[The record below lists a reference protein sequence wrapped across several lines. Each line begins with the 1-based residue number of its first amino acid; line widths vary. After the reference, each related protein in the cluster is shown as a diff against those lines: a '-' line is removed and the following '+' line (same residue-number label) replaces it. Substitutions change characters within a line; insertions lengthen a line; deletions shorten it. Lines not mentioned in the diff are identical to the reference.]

1 MSSIAA
7 TCCLHRGRQSRPAPP
22 TRTSEG
28 PRSQPHRSPG
38 PGGVAGRILAL
49 LLLLA
54 MAEGARAEAPLV
66 TADIVRFL
74 RAGISERTILAELRE
89 RGFAELLDW
98 PRETAIREA
107 GASETLVVALRR
119 APPPDNGST
128 APPST
133 TPTPSRGSPPPG
145 PTAGRGSPPPP
156 LAAATPPARVPL
168 SVPVQNAQA
177 PASASHAG
185 IPG

>member
-28 PRSQPHRSPG
+28 PMSQHHRSPG

-54 MAEGARAEAPLV
+54 MAGGARAEAPLV

-119 APPPDNGST
+119 AAPPDNGST

-133 TPTPSRGSPPPG
+133 TPTPSRESPPPG
-145 PTAGRGSPPPP
+145 PTAGRGPPQPTFP
-156 LAAATPPARVPL
+156 AAPRTLR
-168 SVPVQNAQA
+168 A
-177 PASASHAG
+177 PASRLA
-185 IPG
+185 

>member
-28 PRSQPHRSPG
+28 PMSQHHRSPG

-54 MAEGARAEAPLV
+54 MAEGARGEAPLV

-74 RAGISERTILAELRE
+74 RAGISERTILADLPEH
-89 RGFAELLDW
+89 GFPPLL
-98 PRETAIREA
+98 AC
-107 GASETLVVALRR
+107 
-119 APPPDNGST
+119 PPQP
-128 APPST
+128 
-133 TPTPSRGSPPPG
+133 PTPHPR
-145 PTAGRGSPPPP
+145 PTP
-156 LAAATPPARVPL
+156 
-168 SVPVQNAQA
+168 
-177 PASASHAG
+177 
-185 IPG
+185 